1 MPRVLRLAVFQY
13 LPFFSN
19 ALPLAP
25 IGALGIGVLPK
36 THPTIIY
43 RQIAF
48 GAAIGPRV
56 WQGAFDKTDRTEI
69 PDLRGPRGSL
79 VRHQDEQT
87 RRDQPSSFEH
97 A

>member
-13 LPFFSN
+13 LPFFSY

-36 THPTIIY
+36 SHPTIIY

-48 GAAIGPRV
+48 GAAIACPRSRLAGHAGCHV
-56 WQGAFDKTDRTEI
+56 CCV
-69 PDLRGPRGSL
+69 SL
-79 VRHQDEQT
+79 FFSTSLFSPMLCHWP
-87 RRDQPSSFEH
+87 PSGL
-97 A
+97 

>member
-48 GAAIGPRV
+48 GAAIACPRSRLAGHAGCRV
-56 WQGAFDKTDRTEI
+56 CCV
-69 PDLRGPRGSL
+69 SL
-79 VRHQDEQT
+79 FFSTSLFSPMLCHWP
-87 RRDQPSSFEH
+87 PSGL
-97 A
+97 

>member
-1 MPRVLRLAVFQY
+1 MLRLTVFQY
-13 LPFFSN
+13 LPFFSY

-36 THPTIIY
+36 SHPTVIY

-48 GAAIGPRV
+48 GAAIACPRSGWLAMRDATRAASHCFSVPPFFLLCSAIGPH
-56 WQGAFDKTDRTEI
+56 
-69 PDLRGPRGSL
+69 RGS
-79 VRHQDEQT
+79 
-87 RRDQPSSFEH
+87 RDRGT